1 MQSDSKPDVV
11 IFTDEPGWHGAS
23 LQTWFAEQGLRAAFV
38 SLKECY
44 VDLEA
49 SASGLSIPGFDG
61 RLPNGAF
68 VRGVPGGSLE
78 EIVLRLDF
86 LHQLAALGLPVF
98 NSGRTIERTVD
109 KAMTSLLLRHHD
121 VPTPVTFVSE
131 SVETAMEFVRR
142 QLSLGRTLVKK
153 PLFGSQGKGLRRVES
168 PGDLTHL
175 LPGEVAYLQE
185 FIAIGDG
192 PFCDCRVMVVDGEA
206 IAAME
211 RRSHHWI
218 TNRAQGADCRS
229 IPLQDKLAQLAENA
243 AAAVSADYA
252 GVDLMRTVDGS
263 WLVTEVN
270 GIPAWRGLQRATGID
285 VTAMLGH
292 AFLTRLRRGVPV
304 LNRRSE

>member
-1 MQSDSKPDVV
+1 VRTEPDIV

-23 LQTWFAEQGLRAAFV
+23 LKTWFAEQGLNAAYV
-38 SLKECY
+38 SLKDCR

-49 SASGLSIPGFDG
+49 SASGLSIPGFDD
-61 RLPNGAF
+61 RLPDGAF

-86 LHQLAALGLPVF
+86 LHQLAALGRPVF

-121 VPTPVTFVSE
+121 VPTPATFVSE
-131 SVETAMEFVRR
+131 SLDAAADFVRR
-142 QLSLGRTLVKK
+142 QLSRGRTVVKK
-153 PLFGSQGKGLRRVES
+153 PLFGSQGKGLRRIRAA
-168 PGDLTHL
+168 GDLTHL

-185 FIAIGDG
+185 FITTGDG

-218 TNRAQGADCRS
+218 TNRAQGAACRS
-229 IPLQDKLAQLAENA
+229 IPLQDNLVKLAQS
-243 AAAVSADYA
+243 AAVAADYA
-252 GVDLMRTVDGS
+252 GVDLMRAEDGR

-270 GIPAWRGLQRATGID
+270 GIPAWRGLQRATNTD
-285 VTAMLGH
+285 VTAMLGR
-292 AFLTRLRRGVPV
+292 AFLLRLG
-304 LNRRSE
+304 RSVAALA